1 MCIVSIQVFYFILQR
16 SRSKA
21 ITVKTQVET
30 TVEYLKSEGI
40 NAPQI
45 GIVLGT
51 GLGALADEIEV
62 EKEVSYE
69 DIPNFPISTVEFHKG
84 KLIYGTI
91 NGVKVLAMNGRF
103 HFYEGY
109 SMAEVVFPIRVM
121 KFLGVEQLL
130 ISNAAGNMN
139 LDWQKGQLMLITDH
153 INLQPDNPLRGNG
166 AADFGPLFVDMSSP
180 YDASI
185 NTGLR
190 TAANETGIALH
201 EGTYVSVA
209 GPNLETKAEYRF
221 LRAAGADVVGMST
234 VPEVI
239 AANQLELPVSAISVL
254 TDDCD
259 PENLQ
264 PVNIEEIIA
273 IAKTAEQDLIKIFK
287 AYLRALVK

>member
-1 MCIVSIQVFYFILQR
+1 M
-16 SRSKA
+16 
-21 ITVKTQVET
+21 KTQVET
-30 TVEYLKSEGI
+30 TVAYLKEAGI
-40 NAPQI
+40 VAPQI
-45 GIVLGT
+45 GVVLGT
-51 GLGALADEIEV
+51 GLGALADEIEI
-62 EKEVSYE
+62 EREVSYE
-69 DIPNFPISTVEFHKG
+69 DIPHFPVSTVEFHKG

-103 HFYEGY
+103 HYYEGY

-121 KFLGVEQLL
+121 KFLGIQQLL

-139 LDWQKGQLMLITDH
+139 LSWKKGDLMMITDH

-166 AADFGPLFVDMSSP
+166 AGEFGPLFVDMSAP
-180 YDASI
+180 YDETV
-185 NTGLR
+185 NQGLKK
-190 TAANETGIALH
+190 AAVENNVTLH

-209 GPNLETKAEYRF
+209 GPNLETRAEYRF

-259 PENLQ
+259 PDNLQ

-287 AYLRALVK
+287 TYLSSL

>member
-1 MCIVSIQVFYFILQR
+1 M
-16 SRSKA
+16 
-21 ITVKTQVET
+21 KTQVET
-30 TVEYLKSEGI
+30 TGNYLKSVGI
-40 NAPQI
+40 DTPQV

-62 EKEVSYE
+62 EQEVSYE
-69 DIPNFPISTVEFHKG
+69 DIPHFPVSTVEFHKG
-84 KLIYGTI
+84 KLIYGSI

-121 KFLGVEQLL
+121 KFLGIEQLL

-139 LDWQKGQLMLITDH
+139 LSWKKGQLMLITDH

-166 AADFGPLFVDMSSP
+166 AAEFGPLFVDMSAP
-180 YDASI
+180 YDETI
-185 NTGLR
+185 NQGLR
-190 TAANETGIALH
+190 KAAIENNLPLH
-201 EGTYVSVA
+201 EGTYVSVS

-239 AANQLELPVSAISVL
+239 AANQLALPVSAISVL

-273 IAKTAEQDLIKIFK
+273 IAKTAEQDLIKVFK
-287 AYLRALVK
+287 SYLRDQVK

>member
-1 MCIVSIQVFYFILQR
+1 M
-16 SRSKA
+16 
-21 ITVKTQVET
+21 KTQVEAT
-30 TVEYLKSEGI
+30 AAFLKDQGI
-40 NAPQI
+40 DAPQI

-51 GLGALADEIEV
+51 GLGALAEEIEV

-69 DIPNFPISTVEFHKG
+69 DIPHFPVSTVEFHKG

-91 NGVKVLAMNGRF
+91 HGLKVLAMNGRF

-109 SMAEVVFPIRVM
+109 SMAQVVFPIRVM
-121 KFLGVEQLL
+121 KFLGVEKLL

-139 LDWQKGQLMLITDH
+139 LQWQKGQLMLITDH

-166 AADFGPLFVDMSSP
+166 AGEFGPLFVDMSAP
-180 YDASI
+180 YDSAI
-185 NTGLR
+185 NEGLK
-190 TAANETGIALH
+190 AAATDQAIPLH

-239 AANQLELPVSAISVL
+239 AANQLELPVAAISVL

-273 IAKTAEQDLIKIFK
+273 IAKTAEQDLIKVFK
-287 AYLRALVK
+287 TYLRSLL